1 MIKRTL
7 FIGDPT
13 YLHLQQKQLVLERDK
28 EIIAS
33 IPIED
38 IGFVVI
44 DHPQILLTQGIINA
58 LAQNKVAL
66 ITTDQKHLPT
76 GLHLPLSGHSL
87 HSKIIDAQANF
98 SEARKGKLWKLV
110 VKRKI
115 QEQITSLELENKPT
129 QALTRLVEKV
139 KNGDPTNIEAQ
150 AAQYYWKHIFQAPF
164 KRDPDGEEINALLN
178 YGYAIARAAT
188 ARALVGTG
196 LHPSLGIN
204 HQNQYNAYCLA
215 DDLMEPLRPWV
226 DTQVVNWIKSLPT
239 DETPHP
245 TQAFKAD
252 ILSFLNQNC
261 LSQNKKSPFI
271 NALSTYANSIKEH
284 ILLGNTHDPIFPE
297 RIL

>member
-7 FIGDPT
+7 FIGEPT

-44 DHPQILLTQGIINA
+44 DHPKILLTQGIINA
-58 LAQNKVAL
+58 LSQNKVAL

-87 HSKIIDAQANF
+87 HSKTIDAQANF
-98 SEARKGKLWKLV
+98 SEAKKGKLWKLV

-115 QEQITSLELENKPT
+115 QEQITSLALENKPT

-150 AAQYYWKHIFQAPF
+150 AAQYYWKHLFQAPF
-164 KRDPDGEEINALLN
+164 KRDPDGQEINALLN

-215 DDLMEPLRPWV
+215 DDLMEPLPLGRYASREL
-226 DTQVVNWIKSLPT
+226 DK
-239 DETPHP
+239 
-245 TQAFKAD
+245 D
-252 ILSFLNQNC
+252 ITS
-261 LSQNKKSPFI
+261 
-271 NALSTYANSIKEH
+271 
-284 ILLGNTHDPIFPE
+284 
-297 RIL
+297 R